1 MHAAF
6 DCARFKTLAS
16 LPLIALA
23 EELSACTYL
32 SEEATLAV
40 SFARRRIKYDLRNT
54 ADLRFFTSP
63 THVSCSELINELKTS
78 SIKSEKNA
86 IFRTSFDELRPS
98 AVQPAFTQRLEDPI
112 VQLYACMPRSCADT
126 NSRTAT
132 SAK

>member
-78 SIKSEKNA
+78 SIKSEK
-86 IFRTSFDELRPS
+86 TLYLELLLMNFARKLCS
-98 AVQPAFTQRLEDPI
+98 LRL
-112 VQLYACMPRSCADT
+112 RSD
-126 NSRTAT
+126 
-132 SAK
+132 